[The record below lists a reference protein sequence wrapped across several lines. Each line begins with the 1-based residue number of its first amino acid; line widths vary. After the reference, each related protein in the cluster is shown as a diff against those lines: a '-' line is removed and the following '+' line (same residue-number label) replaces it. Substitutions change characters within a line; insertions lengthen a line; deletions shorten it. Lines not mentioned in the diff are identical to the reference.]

1 MKKILEL
8 VKWNFFPLV
17 TLIGLSLALSFPGF
31 PYWVN
36 IWIAFIIGYST
47 GLISFKF
54 SSKP

>member
-31 PYWVN
+31 PYGVKLL
-36 IWIAFIIGYST
+36 IAFIIGYST